1 MPAMVFQAPCASCGE
16 TRKFIEFKAEP
27 CGPMSEGEKRYG
39 FRCLSCKTIVPE
51 LVDARGSRHA
61 WSDGKHVEAPA

>member
-1 MPAMVFQAPCASCGE
+1 MPKMVFQAECAACAQP
-16 TRKFIEFKAEP
+16 RKFMEFKAEP

-51 LVDARGSRHA
+51 LVDLGGS
-61 WSDGKHVEAPA
+61 KHVWADGQHLEA